1 MSAEIETAVLAA
13 LQHGERTTA
22 QLREPF
28 PQYHPPHKRTLFWRI
43 LDSMRNRGLI
53 TQHKAVPGPDYMG
66 DGWRLAKG
74 ATASR
79 EAA

>member
-1 MSAEIETAVLAA
+1 MSAEVEAAVLVA
-13 LQHGERTTA
+13 LKHGQRTTA

-53 TQHKAVPGPDYMG
+53 TQHKADPGPHYSG
-66 DGWRLAKG
+66 DGWRLAMH
-74 ATASR
+74 AS
-79 EAA
+79 AAKEPA